1 MFEDIPSKNFGLNYD
16 PSHFVLQ
23 QMDPV
28 SPLREFKDK
37 LFHIHAKD
45 ATVHRQRL
53 NEVGIFAFPK
63 EWHTPRIPG
72 FGDIDWARFMGA
84 LYEIGYDGAV
94 CIEIEDDSFG
104 KSLEGR
110 KKALEVAKNVLGPFF
125 G

>member
-1 MFEDIPSKNFGLNYD
+1 
-16 PSHFVLQ
+16 
-23 QMDPV
+23 MDPV